1 MQEGIMKTGNTAE
14 QTGLYSCECC
24 DIEAVFGKGDT
35 LPRCPRCKSLTV
47 WDFTGESVT
56 KAA

>member
-1 MQEGIMKTGNTAE
+1 MKTGNTAE